1 MIFLRLFWNILVR
14 WLHLTLDFHMSI
26 ITIQIYILVGW
37 PYICPQSYFC
47 GCWIMLIL
55 VRCLTPTPRAYCV
68 YGRVSILL
76 SILSKVYFQSFHPFK
91 KGFLKGFERI
101 FERIFLVTDIYL
113 FGSLNL
119 LFCWLWCYNEYPLH
133 EYVF

>member
-1 MIFLRLFWNILVR
+1 MVSKIVHILKNWSDAIAICPWSWLSALLMIFLRLFWNILVR
-14 WLHLTLDFHMSI
+14 WLHLTLDFHVSI
-26 ITIQIYILVGW
+26 ITIQINFLVGW

-91 KGFLKGFERI
+91 KGFLKGF
-101 FERIFLVTDIYL
+101 FWL
-113 FGSLNL
+113 L
-119 LFCWLWCYNEYPLH
+119 LFVHME
-133 EYVF
+133 V